1 MRGLV
6 RNQTQARV
14 TLARCL
20 KAAGLPLSR
29 MPEFVVGDLAALD
42 KQFEGLLLA
51 AMRDT
56 AIVLHCAGLAEGWQA
71 DPRQWDRVNRGGA
84 SVLM

>member
-6 RNQTQARV
+6 RDQAQARI

-20 KAAGLPLSR
+20 KAAGLPQSR
-29 MPEFVVGDLAALD
+29 MPEFVVGDLAAVD
-42 KQFEGLLLA
+42 KQLEGLLLA
-51 AMRDT
+51 AMRET
-56 AIVLHCAGLAEGWQA
+56 AIVLRGAGLAEGWQA

-84 SVLM
+84 SVPM

>member
-6 RNQTQARV
+6 RDETRARI

-20 KAAGLPLSR
+20 KAAGLPQSR
-29 MPEFVVGDLAALD
+29 MPEFIVGDLAAVD
-42 KQFEGLLLA
+42 KQLEGLLIA
-51 AMRDT
+51 TMRDT

-84 SVLM
+84 CVQT